1 MALMPMRIKVGD
13 RWFSVRVGDTTY
25 SPVEVTVEGETI
37 SVEVEGLPN
46 RPPPRQAG
54 ERRRPAARI
63 VAPPRDRHS
72 ASRDPSDK
80 TLRSPMPGRVIAIM
94 VRPGQQVSAGDEV
107 CIVEAMKMEQ
117 SIRAILDGVV
127 RAIYVQ
133 PMDSVGAQDPLV
145 EFE

>member
-1 MALMPMRIKVGD
+1 MALMPMRIKVGE
-13 RWFSVRVGDTTY
+13 RWFSVRVGDITY

-46 RPPPRQAG
+46 RPPPRPAG
-54 ERRRPAARI
+54 ERRRAARI
-63 VAPPRDRHS
+63 VAPPRDRHA

-94 VRPGQQVSAGDEV
+94 VRPGQHVSAGDEV

-117 SIRAILDGVV
+117 SIRAIHDGTV
-127 RAIYVQ
+127 RAIHVL